1 MTLHQEKTLFAQ
13 LKNDIKSSLQESLSA
28 MTREEHKN
36 LSWFCSEEQKM
47 LEVKQAA

>member
-1 MTLHQEKTLFAQ
+1 MTLYQKKILFEQ
-13 LKNDIKSSLQESLSA
+13 LKNDIKLSLQESLTA

-47 LEVKQAA
+47 LEAKQTA